1 MTNILV
7 IDDEPAVCDLLE
19 TILDGA
25 GYAVRTATSA
35 KHLPELLTPVPDIIL
50 LDVLMPEI
58 NGLECLP
65 QIKTLSP
72 DTHVVVITGVDD
84 YRIADLFYEAG
95 AHTFLTKPIRHDN
108 LLDTIKR
115 IEATPKQP
123 KAPEIDF

>member
-7 IDDEPAVCDLLE
+7 IDDEPAVCELLQA
-19 TILDGA
+19 ILYGA
-25 GYAVRTATSA
+25 GYAVRTSTSA
-35 KHLPELLTPVPDIIL
+35 KNLPELLSPTPNIIL

-65 QIKTLSP
+65 QIKTLLP
-72 DTHVVVITGVDD
+72 NTPVVVITGVND

-108 LLDTIKR
+108 LLNIIKN

-123 KAPEIDF
+123 QAPEIDF

>member
-7 IDDEPAVCDLLE
+7 IDDEPAVCELLQ
-19 TILDGA
+19 TILEVA
-25 GYAVRTATSA
+25 GYSVRTSTSA
-35 KHLPELLTPVPDIIL
+35 KNLPELLIPTPDIIL

-65 QIKTLSP
+65 QIKTHSP
-72 DTHVVVITGVDD
+72 DTQVVVITGVND

-108 LLDTIKR
+108 LLETIKS

>member
-7 IDDEPAVCDLLE
+7 IDDEPAVCELLQA
-19 TILDGA
+19 ILEGA

-35 KHLPELLTPVPDIIL
+35 KHLPELLIPTPDIIL

-72 DTHVVVITGVDD
+72 NTQVVVITGVDD

-108 LLDTIKR
+108 LIETIKR
-115 IEATPKQP
+115 IEATPIRP